1 MTIHPGP
8 SLPRRTVLGAGLMGA
23 GLTGAGLVLAGAA
36 GCRADPGRPGDP
48 ATGGDSASSDPAARD
63 RLLAAWGDAVR
74 TGDVEAES
82 GLFPDGQA
90 PSAAACGLAA
100 FDVAAEPEQP
110 DTVRVTWQLPEDR
123 AQTHRLGI
131 GVVGG
136 QGEWLLTRTEPG
148 GDAAVPLW
156 WLGQCRVVSGTRSA
170 ILVATAD
177 PQAPWG
183 ARPISDW
190 LDLADRAVATAGE
203 RTGRDHVR
211 LWLQLA
217 STPEQL
223 ARLGVTASATAAG
236 GAWVMGD
243 GPMHVVLDPGV
254 AGALNEAEAGALLLH
269 ETVHVLT
276 DSGRTDLPLWVE
288 EGYAEA
294 VTWADDEQGGWL
306 QAGDLL
312 AWIAAEGAD
321 GLTIPTDDEFA
332 GADAYVRA
340 WSLCLWMQDHHRDGW
355 QALRCWY
362 DRQAPP
368 SAGGPDTRRTAS
380 DALAEVF
387 GLSEHERLVRWR
399 RWMAE
404 QAGRRG

>member
-1 MTIHPGP
+1 
-8 SLPRRTVLGAGLMGA
+8 MGA

-170 ILVATAD
+170 ALVATAD
-177 PQAPWG
+177 PHAPWG

-217 STPEQL
+217 ATPEQL